1 MLRFILCDDDEL
13 QLDEI
18 AGFIRQWADTNKINV
33 EISQFTSGKAV
44 LEQFQPQRN
53 DIVICD
59 IMMPDMDGLTLA
71 NSLRSLRPDFHI
83 IFMSSSKDFAL
94 QAYDAHPYGY
104 LVKPCS
110 YEAFSALLGNLM
122 QKVRMHTLSVHSG
135 HETYKLPITD
145 ISFVEATN
153 RQTVFNMKDGR
164 SIATRDTLASIQ
176 DVLLK
181 YPAFFKPHRS
191 YIINL
196 QYVEHFNSKEIYMK
210 NFACLI
216 PIARGL
222 DKEFKEKYFQFMF
235 SE

>member
-122 QKVRMHTLSVHSG
+122 QKVRMHTLSVYSG

-196 QYVEHFNSKEIYMK
+196 QYVEHFNSKEISMK

>member
-18 AGFIRQWADTNKINV
+18 AGFIQQWADVNKINV
-33 EISQFTSGKAV
+33 EISRFTSGKAV

-53 DIVICD
+53 DIVISD

-110 YEAFSALLGNLM
+110 YEALSALLGNLM
-122 QKVRMHTLSVHSG
+122 QKVRCIPVMRHISCQLRTSASWRRRTGRLSL
-135 HETYKLPITD
+135 T
-145 ISFVEATN
+145 
-153 RQTVFNMKDGR
+153 
-164 SIATRDTLASIQ
+164 
-176 DVLLK
+176 
-181 YPAFFKPHRS
+181 
-191 YIINL
+191 
-196 QYVEHFNSKEIYMK
+196 
-210 NFACLI
+210 
-216 PIARGL
+216 
-222 DKEFKEKYFQFMF
+222 
-235 SE
+235 

>member
-1 MLRFILCDDDEL
+1 
-13 QLDEI
+13 
-18 AGFIRQWADTNKINV
+18 
-33 EISQFTSGKAV
+33 
-44 LEQFQPQRN
+44 
-53 DIVICD
+53 
-59 IMMPDMDGLTLA
+59 MDGLTLA

-83 IFMSSSKDFAL
+83 IFISSSKDFAL

-196 QYVEHFNSKEIYMK
+196 QYVEHFNSKEISMK

>member
-122 QKVRMHTLSVHSG
+122 QKVRMHTLSVYSG

-196 QYVEHFNSKEIYMK
+196 QYVEHFNSKEISMK
-210 NFACLI
+210 NSACLI

>member
-110 YEAFSALLGNLM
+110 YEAFSGLLGNLM
-122 QKVRMHTLSVHSG
+122 QKVRMHTLSVYSG

-176 DVLLK
+176 DMLLK

-196 QYVEHFNSKEIYMK
+196 QYVEHFNSKEISMK
-210 NFACLI
+210 NSACLI